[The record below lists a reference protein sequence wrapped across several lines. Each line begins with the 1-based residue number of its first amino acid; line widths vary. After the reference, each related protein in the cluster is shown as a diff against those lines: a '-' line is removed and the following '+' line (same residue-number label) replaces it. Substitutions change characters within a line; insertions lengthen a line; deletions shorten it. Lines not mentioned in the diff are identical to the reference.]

1 MKDELFQQLIVSL
14 LVAVAVLFIERH
26 LRSHEGGG
34 CKCSG
39 GGGAKASPSRGF
51 CGVR

>member
-1 MKDELFQQLIVSL
+1 MKSEEFVTQV
-14 LVAVAVLFIERH
+14 LVGVCVAIAVLFIERH
-26 LRSHEGGG
+26 MRASHDG

-39 GGGAKASPSRGF
+39 GGAKSSAPRGF